1 MRTSLELQSE
11 LSRELAK
18 ACVPVAI
25 YLVNGIRLQGQIDSF
40 DQYGVLLSGN
50 NQQFVFK
57 HTIST
62 FVPSREVSAALR
74 IAYV

>member
-11 LSRELAK
+11 LLRGLAE
-18 ACVPVAI
+18 ARVPVSI

-40 DQYGVLLSGN
+40 DQYGLLLSGN

-62 FVPSREVSAALR
+62 IVPSLEVSAALR
-74 IAYV
+74 IEAG